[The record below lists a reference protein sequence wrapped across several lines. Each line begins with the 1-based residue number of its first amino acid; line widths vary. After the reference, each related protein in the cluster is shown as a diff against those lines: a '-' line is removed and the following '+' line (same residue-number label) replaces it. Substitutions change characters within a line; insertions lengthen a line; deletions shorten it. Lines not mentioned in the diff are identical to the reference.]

1 MPPPE
6 APQMHQHH
14 LDEGISGDVRL
25 PLVPAHLGPLDARS
39 TSVHMKHA
47 GLHMSLDR
55 CGRNQISP
63 AGTEERETDEAASCG
78 PVLALSTWGAGLI
91 TTELLPQLRPD
102 GNKFK
107 Y

>member
-1 MPPPE
+1 MLPPE

-47 GLHMSLDR
+47 GLHVGLDR

-63 AGTEERETDEAASCG
+63 AGTEERQHDGSAGCG
-78 PVLALSTWGAGLI
+78 PVLALGAWATG
-91 TTELLPQLRPD
+91 
-102 GNKFK
+102 
-107 Y
+107 